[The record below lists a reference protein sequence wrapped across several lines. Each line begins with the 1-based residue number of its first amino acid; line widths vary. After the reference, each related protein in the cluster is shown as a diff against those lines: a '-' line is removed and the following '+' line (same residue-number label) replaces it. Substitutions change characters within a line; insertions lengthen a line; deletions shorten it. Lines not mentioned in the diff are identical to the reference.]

1 METFV
6 TLFGYNLNYF
16 ELFGSIFNLVSIF
29 QSTKAKW
36 INWINSIIG
45 QIFFFFLFWNTH
57 LFANAILQIYF
68 TYICV
73 VGMIYWKKT
82 DKEDDKGLK
91 WLTNKKRVIWSIVT
105 IISIFFTN
113 FMIRQVIPIDK
124 LSTNLFLDITVTVL
138 SVVGIY
144 LLSIKYIDSWTVWI
158 ITDIICV
165 FLFGFTGIYL
175 VMLEYIVI
183 TVLAVYGLINW
194 IKIFNLKKIHL
205 PSLKVLESAMFS
217 QKSIYP
223 H

>member
-1 METFV
+1 MGTFV
-6 TLFGYNLNYF
+6 TLFGYNLSYF

-36 INWINSIIG
+36 VNWINSIVG

-68 TYICV
+68 TYVCI

-82 DKEDDKGLK
+82 DKDDGKGLK
-91 WLTNKKRVIWSIVT
+91 WLTNKKRIIWSILTTV
-105 IISIFFTN
+105 SIFLIYFVTK
-113 FMIRQVIPIDK
+113 QVIPNDK
-124 LSTNLFLDITVTVL
+124 LSANLFLDITVTVL
-138 SVVGIY
+138 SVVGVY
-144 LLSIKYIDSWTVWI
+144 LLSMKYIDSWLIWM

-183 TVLAVYGLINW
+183 TGLAVYGLINW
-194 IKIFNLKKIHL
+194 IKIFNNN
-205 PSLKVLESAMFS
+205 
-217 QKSIYP
+217 SIINN
-223 H
+223 